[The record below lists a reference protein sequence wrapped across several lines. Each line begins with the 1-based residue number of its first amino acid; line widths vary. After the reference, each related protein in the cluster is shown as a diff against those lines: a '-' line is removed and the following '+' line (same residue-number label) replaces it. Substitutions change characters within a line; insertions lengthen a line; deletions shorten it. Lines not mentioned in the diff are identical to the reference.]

1 MTTFLN
7 IPLLSCSRKRL
18 LWCQSFI
25 LTTKNVAAVVFYLFS
40 SHHNI
45 LFEEDLF
52 FADVFYLYSGTWPEW
67 DLLFLPPPLNGWC
80 ANIKSVRRTVN
91 WTRPLS
97 AAPLN
102 GWMVGAEEV
111 EVERKQSL
119 SGSPHQGIKIMM
131 LVWFRKGSTTVW
143 FLCFV
148 LTGSF
153 VNWVTHWGVVG
164 GRKKNWTLCGD
175 LINMHKCGT
184 ALVVYFTGMGCHGI
198 RFHRVKDK

>member
-1 MTTFLN
+1 MVSNEEDDNNLGH
-7 IPLLSCSRKRL
+7 PLLSCSWKRL
-18 LWCQSFI
+18 LWYQSFI
-25 LTTKNVAAVVFYLFS
+25 LTTKNATAVVVFYLFS

-67 DLLFLPPPLNGWC
+67 DLLFLPRPLNGWC
-80 ANIKSVRRTVN
+80 ANIRSVRRTVN

-97 AAPLN
+97 AAPFE
-102 GWMVGAEEV
+102 WVDGAEEV

-153 VNWVTHWGVVG
+153 VNWVTHWGVVSVAVK
-164 GRKKNWTLCGD
+164 RTEPFVVIW
-175 LINMHKCGT
+175 LICIN
-184 ALVVYFTGMGCHGI
+184 AEPLLLFT
-198 RFHRVKDK
+198 